1 MQEVA
6 SLIQQALSSS
16 EQESEIH
23 NQIQDKLE
31 EQIKTESEAD
41 MTESAKSKLGFLQK
55 VVSLDCFF
63 GSSDCLF
70 KDKKSMEAG
79 EVTEFAKKK
88 IEQANHNDAANIL
101 AQVKSEVNALAD
113 KHKVSVSINLRKA
126 YLPRFIWLGERLK
139 LSHIFYHNY
148 NKALAIIIFR

>member
-1 MQEVA
+1 VQEVA
-6 SLIQQALSSS
+6 SLIQQALSST

-23 NQIQDKLE
+23 NRIQDKLE

-70 KDKKSMEAG
+70 KDKQSMEAG

-88 IEQANHNDAANIL
+88 IE
-101 AQVKSEVNALAD
+101 
-113 KHKVSVSINLRKA
+113 
-126 YLPRFIWLGERLK
+126 
-139 LSHIFYHNY
+139 
-148 NKALAIIIFR
+148 